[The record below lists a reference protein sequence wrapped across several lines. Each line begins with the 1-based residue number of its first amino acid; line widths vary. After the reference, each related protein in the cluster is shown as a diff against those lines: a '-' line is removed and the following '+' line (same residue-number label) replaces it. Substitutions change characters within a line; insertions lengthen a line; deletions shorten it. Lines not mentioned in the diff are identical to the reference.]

1 MYNKLMFYNSIYHL
15 DNQGVEQKTRELI
28 TLLKPYLDGVI

>member
-1 MYNKLMFYNSIYHL
+1 MYNKSIFYDSIDHL
-15 DNQGVEQKTRELI
+15 NNQGVEQKNREPI